1 MLLQIKDIE
10 ISYGTM
16 PIVNGVSIN
25 VNNNEIV
32 SLIGP
37 NGAGKSTVLKAIMNL
52 GDTFIPSG
60 EIFFNGKNIK
70 NLQPHQIIKK
80 GISYIPQG
88 NSVFHSMTIEENL
101 KVALN
106 IAGNGKYNFETVYDR
121 FPVLKEKKLKRTSE
135 LSGGEKQM
143 LGLARALVTR
153 PKLLLLDEPSIGLSP
168 KLSAEVFSRIKSFKK
183 EGTSIILVEQ
193 RVKEAIE
200 ASDRVYILRA
210 GKIYFEG
217 TKEDVL
223 RSEHLKKA
231 YLGG

>member
-1 MLLQIKDIE
+1 MLLDLKNIKIAYSDTTVID
-10 ISYGTM
+10 SLLLQ
-16 PIVNGVSIN
+16 VND
-25 VNNNEIV
+25 NEIV

-52 GDTFIPSG
+52 GDTTISAG
-60 EIFFNGKNIK
+60 EIFFSGENIK
-70 NLQPHQIIKK
+70 NLQTHQIIKK

-88 NSVFHSMTIEENL
+88 NSVFHSLTVEENL

-106 IAGNGKYNFETVYDR
+106 VTGDGKYKFETVYDR
-121 FPVLKEKKLKRTSE
+121 FPILKEKRMKRASE
-135 LSGGEKQM
+135 LFGGEKQM

-168 KLSAEVFSRIKSFKK
+168 ILSAEVFNRIRSLKK

-193 RVKEAIE
+193 RVKEAIQV
-200 ASDRVYILRA
+200 SDRVYILRA

-217 TKEDVL
+217 IKEDVL